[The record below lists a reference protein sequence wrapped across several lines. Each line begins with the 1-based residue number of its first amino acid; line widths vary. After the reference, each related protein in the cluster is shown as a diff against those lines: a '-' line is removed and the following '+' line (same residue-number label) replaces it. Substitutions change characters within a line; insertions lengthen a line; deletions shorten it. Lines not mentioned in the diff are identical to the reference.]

1 MRNLVKSLFLLLF
14 LAGCAGL
21 AAQPGAKSCTPVRNS
36 SPCNSLTQRI
46 DTLVQEKLLPYTN
59 FGIKIV
65 SLKSGKTIYKNNSD
79 LLMTPASNQKLFTA
93 AAALTTLGAE
103 RSIET
108 TVWRGGEESR
118 ELYLKG
124 CGDALLTT
132 EDLRQLSKTVRSS
145 SHPVQSYRLVGDVS
159 CFDDLYWGKGWI
171 WDDEPDPDE
180 MFISA
185 LSVNGNAVTVEVR
198 PADQPGRP
206 ALVTII
212 PATSAVTLGNTA
224 TTSEQDSPATHE
236 ITRRPGDRENVI
248 TVTGTVPFGA
258 ATVVKRVSVW
268 RPESYALALFRD
280 ALHADGVPVREIGF
294 GTAPSGAKLL
304 AAKRR
309 TVADLVAVMLRES
322 DNLAAES
329 LLKLMARE
337 ATHSAG
343 SAENGVKVVR
353 RYLEEKGISTTHQVM
368 VDGSGVSRYNLTTAD
383 TIVRVLEEM
392 YRDREHFPVFLRS
405 LAVAG
410 KDGTLAHRMGDTP
423 AEGRVRAKSGTMNGI
438 SALSGYVTTG
448 SGEPLAFSIMIQNYA
463 GSAKTAMEVQDMICV
478 LLSSFRND
486 TGYNPPR
493 K

>member
-1 MRNLVKSLFLLLF
+1 M
-14 LAGCAGL
+14 
-21 AAQPGAKSCTPVRNS
+21 
-36 SPCNSLTQRI
+36 QRI
-46 DTLVQEKLLPYTN
+46 DALVQEKLLPYTN
-59 FGIKIV
+59 SGIKIV

-79 LLMTPASNQKLFTA
+79 LLMTPASNLKLFTA

-103 RSIET
+103 RSVET

-132 EDLRQLSKTVRSS
+132 EDLRQLSKTVRGSGL
-145 SHPVQSYRLVGDVS
+145 PVQGYRLVGDVS

-185 LSVNGNAVTVEVR
+185 LSVNGNAVTVDVR

-206 ALVTII
+206 ALVTIT
-212 PATSAVTLGNTA
+212 PATSVVTLGNTA
-224 TTSEQDSPATHE
+224 TTSAQDSSDTVV
-236 ITRRPGDRENVI
+236 ITRRPGDRENLIAVS
-248 TVTGTVPFGA
+248 GTVPLGA
-258 ATVVKRVSVW
+258 AAVVKRVSVW
-268 RPESYALALFRD
+268 MPESYALTLFRD
-280 ALHADGVPVREIGF
+280 ALQADMVTVKDIGF
-294 GTAPSGAKLL
+294 GATPTEAKLL
-304 AAKRR
+304 AVRRR

-329 LLKLMARE
+329 LLKLMARD

-343 SAENGVKVVR
+343 SAEDGVMVVR
-353 RYLEEKGISTTHQVM
+353 HYLEEKEIPTTHQVI

-392 YRDREHFPVFLRS
+392 YRDQEHFPVFLRS

-463 GSAKTAMEVQDMICV
+463 GTARTAMEVQDMICV
-478 LLSSFRND
+478 LLSGFRND
-486 TGYNPPR
+486 PGFSPP
-493 K
+493 